1 MNTGLRPLPRS
12 MPFLARASLMVTR
25 GEARTFAEATRLLRA
40 HKRAHKRAHCST
52 TITDA
57 DRASFAHVERPAS
70 RLPYADN

>member
-40 HKRAHKRAHCST
+40 HKRAHCST